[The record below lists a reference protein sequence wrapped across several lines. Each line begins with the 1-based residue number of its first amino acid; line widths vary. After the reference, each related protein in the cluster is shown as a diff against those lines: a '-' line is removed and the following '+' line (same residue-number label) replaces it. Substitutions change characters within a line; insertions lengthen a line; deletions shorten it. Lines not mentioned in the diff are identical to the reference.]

1 MHSISDPAPPVQ
13 DAEVLHRLIS
23 TRSSCRA
30 FLPEPVSH
38 ELIETI
44 LGTAQ
49 MAASWNNVQPWQLHI
64 TSGAT
69 TDRFRKVMLETAREQ
84 AERKYDL
91 GAPREYAGVYLE
103 RRRACGFA
111 LYNAVGVER
120 GDKAGYR
127 RQTLQNYA
135 FFDAP
140 HVAIVTTEE
149 ALGTYGAVDCG
160 GYIATFMLAAK
171 SHGVATIAQGALA
184 GYSDTVR
191 EFFDLPPSR
200 QVVCGISFGWPDPDH
215 PANNYRISRADIT
228 DVVTWVTA

>member
-1 MHSISDPAPPVQ
+1 M
-13 DAEVLHRLIS
+13 
-23 TRSSCRA
+23 T
-30 FLPEPVSH
+30 
-38 ELIETI
+38 
-44 LGTAQ
+44 
-49 MAASWNNVQPWQLHI
+49 ASWNNVQPWQLHI
-64 TSGAT
+64 TRDGA
-69 TDRFRKVMLETAREQ
+69 TDRFREVMSAKASEQ
-84 AERKYDL
+84 AERTYDL
-91 GAPREYAGVYLE
+91 GAPREYAGIYRE

-127 RQTLQNYA
+127 RQTLRNFA

-160 GYIATFMLAAK
+160 GYIATFMLAAN
-171 SHGVATIAQGALA
+171 SHGIATIAQGALA

-200 QVVCGISFGWPDPDH
+200 QVVCGISFGWPDPEH
-215 PANNYRISRADIT
+215 PANTYRTSRADIT